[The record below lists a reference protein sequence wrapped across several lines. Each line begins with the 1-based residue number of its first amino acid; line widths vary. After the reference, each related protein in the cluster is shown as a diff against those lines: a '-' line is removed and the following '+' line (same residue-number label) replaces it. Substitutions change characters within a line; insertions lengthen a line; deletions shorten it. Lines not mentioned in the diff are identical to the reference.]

1 MKQKKGFT
9 LRDVCGEKVIM
20 AEGADVVNFNKLLSL
35 NESAAFLWEC
45 ATELGEFTNEQL
57 AQKLCDTYNVEQE
70 QALADVKALIAKW
83 QEIGIIE

>member
-45 ATELGEFTNEQL
+45 ATELGEFTDGQL